1 MLILSAWNYHI
12 PLLFILYAYRFTLY
26 GVVRQL
32 CFVSLAARTAFMAC
46 FAAAGESKIPK
57 TVSTAPAH
65 HRTNGSV
72 VHHRPLDLIDHRISR
87 NCNGLQHISHTG
99 T

>member
-12 PLLFILYAYRFTLY
+12 PLLFILYAYLFTLY
-26 GVVRQL
+26 GVVRQI
-32 CFVSLAARTAFMAC
+32 CFASFAARTAFMAC
-46 FAAAGESKIPK
+46 FAATGESKIRR
-57 TVSTAPAH
+57 TAPAH

-87 NCNGLQHISHTG
+87 NRNGLQHISHTG

>member
-26 GVVRQL
+26 GVVRNI
-32 CFVSLAARTAFMAC
+32 CFASFAARTAFTAC

-57 TVSTAPAH
+57 TVGPLPLIIEPMAPL
-65 HRTNGSV
+65 SIIV
-72 VHHRPLDLIDHRISR
+72 LLISLI
-87 NCNGLQHISHTG
+87 TG
-99 T
+99 

>member
-26 GVVRQL
+26 GVVRNI
-32 CFVSLAARTAFMAC
+32 CFASFAARTAFMAC

-57 TVSTAPAH
+57 TVGPLPLIIEPVAPL
-65 HRTNGSV
+65 SIIV
-72 VHHRPLDLIDHRISR
+72 LLISLI
-87 NCNGLQHISHTG
+87 TG
-99 T
+99 